1 MNLPV
6 VGSDRENQNTEHQQ
20 KMITDENERISWTVT
35 YENTLLHSYHA
46 GSSDGFLLLVTI
58 KHSSGSAEHDTLL
71 SNLGK
76 LLEKI
81 ITAKLNYHNYY
92 GYEQAEFLKSIWL

>member
-1 MNLPV
+1 MNLRV

-20 KMITDENERISWTVT
+20 KLITD
-35 YENTLLHSYHA
+35 ENTLLHSYHA

-58 KHSSGSAEHDTLL
+58 KYSSGSAEHDTLL